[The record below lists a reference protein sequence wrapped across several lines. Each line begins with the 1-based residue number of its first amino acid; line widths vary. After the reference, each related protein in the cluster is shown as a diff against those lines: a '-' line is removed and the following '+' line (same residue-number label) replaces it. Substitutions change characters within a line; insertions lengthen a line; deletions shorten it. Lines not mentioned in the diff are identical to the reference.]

1 MKNTKTSKLIW
12 SYDTSDWN
20 DEEIKN
26 EYKEIYE
33 ETPTETDL
41 EEYKA
46 TINNENLS
54 IMFSEILH
62 HERNHSTKLYVVKA
76 TLGLWDGIYDGGKV
90 IESLESA
97 IKQTFEDYNK
107 IYIEGRR
114 LKVKAIHHD
123 GTNFYQFKELTK
135 RGEEYYERHKYED
148 QQQLVETL
156 FKNSHYSRE
165 VTMFNEIYGL

>member
-1 MKNTKTSKLIW
+1 MKNTKTNKLIW
-12 SYDTSDWN
+12 SYDTSNWN
-20 DEEIKN
+20 DEEIKD

-33 ETPTETDL
+33 ETPTETEL
-41 EEYKA
+41 EEYKD
-46 TINNENLS
+46 TINNDDLS

-62 HERNHSTKLYVVKA
+62 YERNHSTKLYVVKA
-76 TLGLWDGIYDGGKV
+76 TLGLWYGVYDGGKV

-97 IKQTFEDYNK
+97 IKQTFEDYNE
-107 IYIEGRR
+107 IYIERRR

-135 RGEEYYERHKYED
+135 RGEEYYERHKHGN

-156 FKNSHYSRE
+156 FKNSHYSHE
-165 VTMFNEIYGL
+165 VSMINEIYGW